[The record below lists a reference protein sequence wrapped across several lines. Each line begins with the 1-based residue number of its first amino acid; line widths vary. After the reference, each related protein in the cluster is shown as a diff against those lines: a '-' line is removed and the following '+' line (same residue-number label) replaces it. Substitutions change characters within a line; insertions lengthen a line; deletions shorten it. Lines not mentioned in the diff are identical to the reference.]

1 MLLSSYT
8 LVVVLY
14 IVLSMVGVIYYLR
27 IIQVCY
33 FQKCHFY
40 MVRKRAF
47 SNSRKIKNKDFCL
60 GLVLYFICF
69 LVINPNCLVVVM
81 DKFLISFFFLM
92 WRTRIKALVLWFNR
106 TILKAYPFYEIF
118 IFSPIDS
125 PSKTMKDVFYFI

>member
-27 IIQVCY
+27 IIQLCY
-33 FQKCHFY
+33 FQKCHSY

-81 DKFLISFFFLM
+81 DKLLISFFFFLM

-106 TILKAYPFYEIF
+106 TTLKLVLF
-118 IFSPIDS
+118 
-125 PSKTMKDVFYFI
+125 MKFLFFHQMIALQKL